1 MPKSFTTGS
10 LVRKDNAVRTKLLPF
25 VMRHIERR
33 SVGSF
38 LLACAM
44 IAPVAASAC
53 VIDEGMPRYPGIV
66 RCGEQT
72 TTEYGHHRER
82 SCSTNDGSDAVFAF
96 YAAIDGLQ
104 RNANVIR
111 RDTDETRTE
120 LNVVPAG
127 GFTQL
132 EYSCTDN
139 QYRATRRTSCDSAPA
154 R

>member
-1 MPKSFTTGS
+1 MPKSFTTEPN
-10 LVRKDNAVRTKLLPF
+10 LRKDDAVRTKPLSYLRMF
-25 VMRHIERR
+25 A
-33 SVGSF
+33 
-38 LLACAM
+38 LACAM

-82 SCSTNDGSDAVFAF
+82 SCTTNDTPDAVFAF

-120 LNVVPAG
+120 VNVVPAG

-139 QYRATRRTSCDSAPA
+139 Q
-154 R
+154 